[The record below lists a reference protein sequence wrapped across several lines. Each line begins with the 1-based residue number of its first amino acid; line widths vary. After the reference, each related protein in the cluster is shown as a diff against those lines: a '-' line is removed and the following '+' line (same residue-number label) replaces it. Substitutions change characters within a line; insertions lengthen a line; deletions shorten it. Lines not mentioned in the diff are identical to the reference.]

1 MKQLQ
6 ALISASEVNLA
17 WEVVGLNLAVTLS
30 LALVLFFV
38 YRLTYAGVA
47 YSRSFN
53 VSIVMTTM
61 VTAIVMMVIGNN
73 LALSLGMVGALSIVR
88 FRAAVKEPKD
98 IAYLF
103 WGLSIGLAAG
113 SGAHAIAVLGTLAML
128 VVVLLFH
135 VSGREN
141 GLSCLLVVK
150 GAGFEADAVAGILK
164 THAGRTRLKMQN
176 TSAQAMECVYEIRAG
191 KGRESKLI
199 AALQAVP
206 GVQTVNL
213 VAYNGEIGG

>member
-1 MKQLQ
+1 MKQLN
-6 ALISASEVNLA
+6 ALIAASNATLS
-17 WEVVGLNLAVTLS
+17 WETVGLNLGVTLA
-30 LALVLFFV
+30 LALVLFFT
-38 YRLTYAGVA
+38 YRLTYSGVA

-103 WGLSIGLAAG
+103 WGLAIGLAAG
-113 SGAHAIAVLGTLAML
+113 SGTHTIAVLGSLAMV

-135 VSGREN
+135 VAGREN

-150 GAGFEADAVAGILK
+150 GARFSAETVTGKVRALC
-164 THAGRTRLKMQN
+164 GRSRLKMQN
-176 TSAQAMECVYEIRAG
+176 TSDSAMECVYEIRARQG
-191 KGRESKLI
+191 KESLLVDVVRAI
-199 AALQAVP
+199 D
-206 GVQTVNL
+206 GVDTVNL
-213 VAYNGEIGG
+213 VTYSGEIGG

>member
-6 ALISASEVNLA
+6 ALLSASEANLS
-17 WEVVGLNLAVTLS
+17 WTTIGLNLAVTLA
-30 LALVLFFV
+30 LALVLFFA

-73 LALSLGMVGALSIVR
+73 LALSLGMVGALTIVR
-88 FRAAVKEPKD
+88 FRAAVKEPQD

-103 WGLSIGLAAG
+103 WGLSIGLSAG
-113 SGAHAIAVLGTLAML
+113 SGAHAIAVLGTLAMVL
-128 VVVLLFH
+128 VVMLFH
-135 VSGREN
+135 ISGREN

-150 GAGFEADAVAGILK
+150 GHGYPADAVAKIVH
-164 THAGRTRLKMQN
+164 THAGRNRLKMQN
-176 TSAQAMECVYEIRAG
+176 TSPEAMECVFELRVRN
-191 KGRESKLI
+191 GRETKLI
-199 AALQAVP
+199 ESLQAVQ
-206 GVQTVNL
+206 GVETVNL

>member
-1 MKQLQ
+1 MKQLN
-6 ALISASEVNLA
+6 ALIAASNATLS
-17 WEVVGLNLAVTLS
+17 WESVGLNLGVTLA
-30 LALVLFFV
+30 LALVLFFT
-38 YRLTYAGVA
+38 YRLTYSGVA

-103 WGLSIGLAAG
+103 WGLAIGLAAG
-113 SGAHAIAVLGTLAML
+113 SGAHAIAVLGSLAM
-128 VVVLLFH
+128 VVVVILFH
-135 VSGREN
+135 VAGREH

-150 GAGFEADAVAGILK
+150 GARFSAEAVTGKVKAMS
-164 THAGRTRLKMQN
+164 GRSRLKMQN
-176 TSAQAMECVYEIRAG
+176 TSERAMECVYEIRARQG
-191 KGRESKLI
+191 KESQLVD
-199 AALQAVP
+199 AVRVLE
-206 GVQTVNL
+206 GVETVNL
-213 VAYNGEIGG
+213 VAYSGEIGG